1 MAGLGRRSLLRTA
14 TQVGVGVLAG
24 VQSLGT
30 QAIAQASSRTPASSP
45 VLTYIYAGSSDQK
58 ALPDV
63 EKAVSALAME
73 RISASVKLV
82 TFDWGTFDQKIS
94 LANAAGEKHDLYY
107 TAPWINNYYTNIRQ
121 DYLLKLEKLLP
132 DLAPILWGSMTPET
146 WDAARVGGSI
156 YGAINQQIFVKP
168 FGPYIRADVAKDAG
182 VEDAFRALTSY
193 DDIGPIMAE
202 VKKYIDTKKGGFQ
215 YVTVAANI
223 NSTETFGYDVVDSG
237 LVVKSTDTAGRVGL
251 YSDTLEYSRAALTIR
266 QWNELGYT
274 PSEPKTSS
282 EQQDAWKAG
291 LSTMMMSGVVKPGG
305 DAEIKARWGHDVISV
320 AIAEPLLT
328 TAGSTAT
335 MTGVNS
341 LSANPEAAV
350 KFLEL
355 LNSDVKFYNTLC
367 KGIEGIHWEWDDKA
381 SLLIRPAGG
390 KASYADT
397 GYNPNTDWQFG
408 NVFNSYYTAKSQVGA
423 WPATADLN
431 RNARPSPLLGFTFD
445 GKAVDTERAAC
456 AAVAKEFGEPLT
468 FGIVDPMTQIP
479 ALNKALQEAGID
491 RIRAEMQKQ
500 IDVWMAAKKR

>member
-1 MAGLGRRSLLRTA
+1 MARLGRRSLLRSA

-24 VQSLGT
+24 LQSLGRNPN
-30 QAIAQASSRTPASSP
+30 AEAASGTAASHT

-58 ALPDV
+58 GLPDV
-63 EKAVSALAME
+63 EKALSALAME
-73 RISASVKLV
+73 RISARVKLV
-82 TFDWGTFDQKIS
+82 TFDWGTYDQKIS

-121 DYLLKLEKLLP
+121 EYLLKLEKLLP

-168 FGPYIRADVAKDAG
+168 FGPYIRADVAREAG
-182 VEDAFRALTSY
+182 VEDAFRALTRY
-193 DDIGPIMAE
+193 DDIGPIMSE
-202 VKKYIDTKKGGFQ
+202 VKKFIGSKNGTFQ
-215 YVTVAANI
+215 YVTAAPNFG
-223 NSTETFGYDVVDSG
+223 STETFGYDVVDSN
-237 LVVKSTDTAGRVGL
+237 LVVKS
-251 YSDTLEYSRAALTIR
+251 SDTSATVELFSETLDYARVALTIR

-274 PSEPKTSS
+274 PSEPKTST
-282 EQQDAWKAG
+282 EQGDAWKAG
-291 LSTMMMSGVVKPGG
+291 LTAMMISGVVKPGG
-305 DAEIKARWGHDVISV
+305 DAEVKARWGHDVISV

-335 MTGVNS
+335 LTGVNS
-341 LSANPEAAV
+341 LSPNPVAAV

-367 KGIEGIHWEWDDKA
+367 KGIEGVHWEWDDRA

-408 NVFNSYYTAKSQVGA
+408 NVFNSYYTARSQVGA

-431 RNARPSPLLGFTFD
+431 RNARPSPILGFTFD
-445 GKAVDTERAAC
+445 GKVVDTERAAC
-456 AAVAKEFGEPLT
+456 AAVSKEFLEPLT
-468 FGIVDPMTQIP
+468 FGIVDPMAQIP
-479 ALNKALQEAGID
+479 ALNKALREAGID

-500 IDVWMAAKKR
+500 LDAWMASKKR

>member
-1 MAGLGRRSLLRTA
+1 MAMGFSRRGLIGRA
-14 TQVGVGVLAG
+14 TSM
-24 VQSLGT
+24 SLGAALGAGFT
-30 QAIAQASSRTPASSP
+30 GAEVHGATPSQRAAA
-45 VLTYIYAGSSDQK
+45 LTYIYAGSSDQK

-63 EKAVSALAME
+63 EGVLSKMLME
-73 RISASVKLV
+73 RAGASIKLV

-132 DLAPILWGSMTPET
+132 DLAPKLWSSMTPET

-156 YGAINQQIFVKP
+156 YAAINQQIFVKP
-168 FGPYIRADVAKDAG
+168 FGPYVRTDVAEATG
-182 VEDAFRALTSY
+182 IEGAFRALKSY
-193 DDIGPIMAE
+193 SEIGPLLAE
-202 VKKYIDTKKGGFQ
+202 VKKFIDSKKGTFQ
-215 YVTVAANI
+215 YVTAAPNI
-223 NSTETFGYDVVDSG
+223 NSTETFGYDVVDSN
-237 LVVKSTDTAGRVGL
+237 LVVRSTDASGTITL
-251 YSDTLEYSRAALTIR
+251 YSETSEYAAAVGTIR
-266 QWNELGYT
+266 SWNEMGYT

-291 LSTMMMSGVVKPGG
+291 LSAMLMSGVVKPGG
-305 DAEIKARWGHDVISV
+305 DAELKARWGHDVISV
-320 AIAEPLLT
+320 PIAEPLLT

-341 LSANPEAAV
+341 LSTNPEAAV
-350 KFLEL
+350 RFLEL
-355 LNSDVKFYNTLC
+355 LNSDVVFYNTLC
-367 KGIEGIHWEWDDKA
+367 KGVEGVHWEWEDKE

-390 KASYADT
+390 KASYADN

-423 WPATADLN
+423 WPATAELN

-445 GKAVDTERAAC
+445 PKAVDTERAAC

-468 FGIVDPMTQIP
+468 FGIVDPKAQIS
-479 ALNKALQEAGID
+479 ALNKALKEAGID
-491 RIRAEMQKQ
+491 KVKAEMQQQ
-500 IDVWMAAKKR
+500 IDTWLAAKKR